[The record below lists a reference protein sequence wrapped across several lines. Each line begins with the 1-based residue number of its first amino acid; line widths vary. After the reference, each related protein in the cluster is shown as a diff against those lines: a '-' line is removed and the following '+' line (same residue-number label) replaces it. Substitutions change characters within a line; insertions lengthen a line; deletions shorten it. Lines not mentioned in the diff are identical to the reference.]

1 MLRSGIA
8 GSYGS
13 SAFCFLRH
21 SLLFSIVATPAYIP
35 TNSSGVPFSPH
46 PLQYLFV
53 GFLMMAILISV
64 DDKQLTVVLIHDNY

>member
-1 MLRSGIA
+1 MHIVREYSNFILVFIVSGTFTL
-8 GSYGS
+8 S
-13 SAFCFLRH
+13 SLM
-21 SLLFSIVATPAYIP
+21 ATPAYIP